1 MVINFSFYKTAVRK
15 YIQKKLSDFPRLNYL
30 QRVWRNRKDDAFVSQ
45 VMNINHDPD
54 VIRIQSFGQKNQE
67 KNIYFIE
74 IDGGKIGMGA
84 YLRQILYA
92 LFEADQ
98 LGFVPAVSF
107 RRETCLYAENEP
119 VDGKDN
125 PFEYY
130 FDQVSDISIE
140 DVYQSNRVFLF
151 HHMHAYRIERDL
163 GNLNPNMPCGYIV
176 DDVYLEKLANIY
188 GKYIHLNAK
197 TAEMFRLDTE
207 QLCANWKEKNIL
219 GVHIRGTDFALN
231 WGNHPNMVT
240 ADEFIEAID
249 EALGEHDYD
258 YIFLATDDQRRLDV
272 LRERY
277 GSKLIY
283 YKDTWRGDSEK
294 FIVTEKNNR
303 VMHHYLSGLEVI
315 RDMYTLARCDGL
327 ICGLSQVAVLA
338 RIICLA
344 EEKPYKYLKVL
355 DKGLYQG

>member
-1 MVINFSFYKTAVRK
+1 MTTDFCFYKIALRK
-15 YIQKKLSDFPRLNYL
+15 YIQKKLSNFPRLNYL
-30 QRVWRNRKDDAFVSQ
+30 QRVWRNRKDEDFVSQ
-45 VMNINHDPD
+45 VLNINHDPN
-54 VIRIQSFGQKNQE
+54 IIQVKSFGPKNQE
-67 KNIYFIE
+67 RNIYFIE

-84 YLRQILYA
+84 YLRQILYG
-92 LFEADQ
+92 LFEAEQ
-98 LGFVPAVSF
+98 LGFIPVASI
-107 RRETCLYAENEP
+107 RRESCPYAEDEL
-119 VDGKDN
+119 KEN

-130 FDQVSDISIE
+130 FGQVSNISIE

-151 HHMHAYRIERDL
+151 HPMHMYRIERDL

-176 DDVYLEKLANIY
+176 DDVYLGKLAHTY
-188 GKYIHLNAK
+188 RKYMHLNGK
-197 TAEMFRLDTE
+197 TAGMFHLDME
-207 QLCANWKEKNIL
+207 QLCVNWKEKNIL

-231 WGNHPNMVT
+231 WGMHPNMVM

-249 EALGEHDYD
+249 EALQEQDYD

-283 YKDTWRGDSEK
+283 YKDTWRGDSEE

-303 VMHHYLSGLEVI
+303 VMHRYLSGLEVI
-315 RDMYTLARCDGL
+315 RDMYTLARCDSL
-327 ICGLSQVAVLA
+327 ICGLSQVAILA